1 MSFLP
6 SEYPTIPSVEKAY
19 ASRIK
24 ADKKIRLIKIVL
36 AATTSSLIALPKQ
49 VKKRKEKV
57 KRTVLIKILK
67 LILNMEILEHVDDIN
82 FFIKKSSNLLKKNGL
97 MFVATLNKTFK
108 SYLFA
113 IIGAEYILKWLP
125 IGTHD
130 WEKFVKP
137 DELVNLGKKFNL
149 KLKKLNGMEFNPIMD
164 KWYLSNDKS
173 VNYIG
178 KFKKI

>member
-1 MSFLP
+1 
-6 SEYPTIPSVEKAY
+6 
-19 ASRIK
+19 
-24 ADKKIRLIKIVL
+24 
-36 AATTSSLIALPKQ
+36 
-49 VKKRKEKV
+49 
-57 KRTVLIKILK
+57 
-67 LILNMEILEHVDDIN
+67 MEIIEHVDDIN

>member
-1 MSFLP
+1 
-6 SEYPTIPSVEKAY
+6 
-19 ASRIK
+19 
-24 ADKKIRLIKIVL
+24 
-36 AATTSSLIALPKQ
+36 
-49 VKKRKEKV
+49 
-57 KRTVLIKILK
+57 
-67 LILNMEILEHVDDIN
+67 
-82 FFIKKSSNLLKKNGL
+82 

-149 KLKKLNGMEFNPIMD
+149 KLK
-164 KWYLSNDKS
+164 S
-173 VNYIG
+173 VTERKTKRICFRVCCDFICALRNS
-178 KFKKI
+178 